1 MRTEVSILHND
12 YPLGLCELVE
22 NKLRA
27 LERFAH
33 EKVSLRARLERQR
46 DTHRVELIATVPR
59 GPVLVAD
66 ARADVVGGALD
77 EALSRMARLLKRS
90 RQRRVS
96 RARRRR
102 STAPGE

>member
-12 YPLGLCELVE
+12 YPMDLSELVE
-22 NKLRA
+22 GKLRA
-27 LERFAH
+27 LQRFAH
-33 EKVSLRARLERQR
+33 EKVSLRALLERQR
-46 DTHRVELIATVPR
+46 GTHRVEIIATVPR
-59 GPVLVAD
+59 GQVLVAD

-77 EALSRMARLLKRS
+77 EALARMARLLKRS

-102 STAPGE
+102 SPRSSE